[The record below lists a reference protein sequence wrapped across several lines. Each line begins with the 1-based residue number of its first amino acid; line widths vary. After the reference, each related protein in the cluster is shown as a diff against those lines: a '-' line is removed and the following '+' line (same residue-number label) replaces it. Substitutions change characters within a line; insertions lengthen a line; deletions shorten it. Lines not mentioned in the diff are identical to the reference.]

1 MKEQKFKVILKL
13 HHRTIQVKFDE
24 GTFFVCNFEE
34 ITRSG
39 MLLFLKW
46 NSNWYFVKSI
56 RNHLLRFRAF
66 RVIVL
71 FFSRKVSFPKFM
83 ISQNTWKHWQFFQKT
98 RIDQIFYYFFGDTRN
113 FLLLKVFM
121 IWFLLVYLF
130 LILNYVF
137 SSWRCRQGDQ
147 TRGKTYGPVVV

>member
-1 MKEQKFKVILKL
+1 MKEQKFKVILKF

-34 ITRSG
+34 ITRCG

-56 RNHLLRFRAF
+56 RNHLLRFR
-66 RVIVL
+66 VL
-71 FFSRKVSFPKFM
+71 ELLFCFFHGRWVFQNLWSRR
-83 ISQNTWKHWQFFQKT
+83 THWQFFQKT

-113 FLLLKVFM
+113 FLLLKVFI